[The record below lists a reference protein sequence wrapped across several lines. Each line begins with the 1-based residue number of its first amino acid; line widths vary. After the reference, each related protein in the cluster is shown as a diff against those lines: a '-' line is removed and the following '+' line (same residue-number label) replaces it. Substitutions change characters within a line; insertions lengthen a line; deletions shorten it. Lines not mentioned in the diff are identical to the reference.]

1 MNIILKNTIALG
13 VISLFTSMNSIADD
27 DLISVCGK
35 SDFSVKNQISVQAS
49 QRVSLLQSGMVRIQT
64 EGDLPTEELLISE
77 MSGIGITKDCAEY
90 FISQGDKSEMNGR
103 VYFKFNRSSLTPAS
117 VTVLNAMLEKI
128 RNTDNKILLEGHTD
142 SIGSD
147 AYNFTLGMKRAL
159 SVESFIKDNQVNDT
173 IIESVSFGETQ
184 PVASNATS
192 EGRQLNRRV
201 EIKGL

>member
-128 RNTDNKILLEGHTD
+128 RSTDNKILLEGHTD

-184 PVASNATS
+184 PVASNATG